1 MINGQNLF
9 DQPGKSNLKTYD
21 NILKIVTGQG
31 NHYTT
36 GYLLD
41 YLYFKKHYKMI
52 AINLSKQQGL
62 DVDWKAMQQN

>member
-31 NHYTT
+31 NNYTT

-41 YLYFKKHYKMI
+41 YLYFKEHYKMI
-52 AINLSKQQGL
+52 AISLSKQQGL
-62 DVDWKAMQQN
+62 DIDWKAMQQN